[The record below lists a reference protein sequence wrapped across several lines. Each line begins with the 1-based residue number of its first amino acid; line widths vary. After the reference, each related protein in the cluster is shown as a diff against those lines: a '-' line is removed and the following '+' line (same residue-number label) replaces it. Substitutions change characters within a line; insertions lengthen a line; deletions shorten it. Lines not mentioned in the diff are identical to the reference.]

1 MTEEYEKKIILELL
15 EVCHGN
21 KTEVARRLGLTVR
34 NLYYKLDRYGIK
46 WIDNIDRGLKIW
58 GSNTDWVDYKT

>member
-1 MTEEYEKKIILELL
+1 MKILKVLKRNDRRIRKKIILELL

-46 WIDNIDRGLKIW
+46 
-58 GSNTDWVDYKT
+58 

>member
-1 MTEEYEKKIILELL
+1 MTEEYEKIILELL

-34 NLYYKLDRYGIK
+34 NYITNL
-46 WIDNIDRGLKIW
+46 IDMVLNE
-58 GSNTDWVDYKT
+58 